1 MLSSVTLLIDGG
13 EYKADL
19 YSDLAV
25 RRNRMPLNIQN
36 EKGETQ

>member
-19 YSDLAV
+19 YTDLAV
-25 RRNRMPLNIQN
+25 RRNQMPLKRQKK
-36 EKGETQ
+36 EETQ